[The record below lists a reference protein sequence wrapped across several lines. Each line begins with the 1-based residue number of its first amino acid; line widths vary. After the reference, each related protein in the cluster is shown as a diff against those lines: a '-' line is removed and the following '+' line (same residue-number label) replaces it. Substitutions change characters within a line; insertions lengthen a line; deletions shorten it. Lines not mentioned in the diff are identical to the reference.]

1 MLQNKVV
8 AGHKDCC
15 EPVYETASAHPFP
28 QDTNS
33 KLVDSSAEV
42 VLEELAVVQCAC
54 APFST
59 PGATDADAH
68 CQDGSSYVRLAA
80 SLVSSQFPPSSWFCP
95 LNNTLSD
102 DNLGHIV
109 THTSD
114 MLANDLNHIQLPK

>member
-33 KLVDSSAEV
+33 KLVDSSADV
-42 VLEELAVVQCAC
+42 VLVELVVYSVHHF
-54 APFST
+54 PP

-80 SLVSSQFPPSSWFCP
+80 SLLSSQFPLVFC
-95 LNNTLSD
+95 
-102 DNLGHIV
+102 
-109 THTSD
+109 
-114 MLANDLNHIQLPK
+114 

>member
-33 KLVDSSAEV
+33 KLVDGSAEV
-42 VLEELAVVQCAC
+42 VLVELVVYSVHC

-59 PGATDADAH
+59 PGATDADAQ

-80 SLVSSQFPPSSWFCP
+80 SLLSSQFPLVFC
-95 LNNTLSD
+95 
-102 DNLGHIV
+102 
-109 THTSD
+109 
-114 MLANDLNHIQLPK
+114 